1 MVMMI
6 TVVMEGILLRD
17 VIMKAIIKIMNATI
31 ATAID
36 ITINVNG
43 KV

>member
-6 TVVMEGILLRD
+6 IVMMEGILLRD
-17 VIMKAIIKIMNATI
+17 VIMKTIIKIMNATT
-31 ATAID
+31 ATPID
-36 ITINVNG
+36 IIIYVNG